1 VLAAGSAENYRDSV
15 AGTIAST
22 NARMALIHDS
32 RPYPGEAARAGSH
45 QTWSVINQPQPPDR
59 PRSALLH
66 PETVAVTAGRPE
78 HVVDAP
84 LNPPV
89 VFASTFVGAH
99 DPSTANLGYGRYANP
114 TWQALEQAI
123 GALEGGRALS
133 FASGMAAAH
142 AVLELIPPGGA
153 IVIPQNCYLGVAE
166 AVDRRAARYGWQV
179 RRVNV
184 ADTTGVLAAAEG
196 ADMVWLESPTNPTIE
211 VADLSTLGK
220 NLAHEPLFVVD
231 NTFATPLLQRPLE
244 SGADIVLHS
253 ATKLISGHSDVML
266 GALVT
271 RADDPQIFGALDA
284 SRRSFG
290 AVPGPMESYLAL
302 RGLRTLPLRLARAQ
316 ESAQVLAERL
326 DAHRLVQHVR
336 FPGLRTDPG
345 HDLAQRTMSGFG
357 ALLSIDLPDAK
368 TAEALIDGCS
378 LWVMATS
385 LGGVES
391 TLERR
396 RRWKTELQSV
406 PEGLVRMSV
415 GIEHVEDL
423 WTDLAQAL
431 DRL

>member
-1 VLAAGSAENYRDSV
+1 MLGWISF
-15 AGTIAST
+15 TILD
-22 NARMALIHDS
+22 LI
-32 RPYPGEAARAGSH
+32 RVERLTPGSH
-45 QTWSVINQPQPPDR
+45 QTWPVINQPQPPDR
-59 PRSALLH
+59 PRSTPLH

-78 HVVDAP
+78 RVMDAP

-99 DPSTANLGYGRYANP
+99 DATAANLGYGRYANP

-142 AVLELIPPGGA
+142 AVLELMPPSGV
-153 IVIPQNCYLGVAE
+153 IVIPHSCYLGVAE
-166 AVDRRAARYGWQV
+166 AVDRRATRYGWQV
-179 RRVNV
+179 RRVDV
-184 ADTTGVLAAAEG
+184 ADTTEVLAAAEG
-196 ADMVWLESPTNPTIE
+196 ADVVWIESPTNPAIE
-211 VADLSTLGK
+211 VADLPRLGE
-220 NLAHEPLFVVD
+220 NLADRSLFVVD

-253 ATKLISGHSDVML
+253 ATKLISGHSDVLL

-271 RADDPQIFGALDA
+271 RADDPDIFDALDGI
-284 SRRSFG
+284 RRSFG
-290 AVPGPMESYLAL
+290 GIPGPMEAYLAL
-302 RGLRTLPLRLARAQ
+302 RGVRTLPLRLARAQ
-316 ESAQVLAERL
+316 ASAQVLAERL
-326 DAHRLVQHVR
+326 AGHSSVQHVR
-336 FPGLRTDPG
+336 FPGLPADPG
-345 HDLAQRTMSGFG
+345 HDLARRTMSGFG
-357 ALLSIDLPDAK
+357 SLISIDLSDAK
-368 TAEALIDGCS
+368 TAESFIDGCS
-378 LWVMATS
+378 LWVLATS

-396 RRWKTELQSV
+396 RRWKGERPSV
-406 PEGLVRMSV
+406 SEGLVRMSV